1 VWEIKNK
8 LRNSLAAWEKQ
19 MSATE
24 KFAAARQFLLNH
36 RIDYEKA
43 YREFRWPDLTDFNW
57 ARDWFDV
64 YARGNTKP
72 ALQIWREGKD
82 ALNFTYQEVAERSD
96 RVAHYLQRQGVE
108 PGDRIVLC
116 LPNVAAIWELML
128 AAIKIGAVVVPTT
141 TLATEGEIRDRLA
154 RSGARIVVTDE
165 TAMDRIP
172 SDAEVTRILAGG
184 QADGWMPYDDAL
196 GETRHYRTI
205 TTKTNDPFLLY
216 FTSGTTAEAKLVLH
230 THQSYPIG
238 HLSTMYWIG
247 IRESDIHQNI
257 SSPGRAKHAWSC
269 FFAPWNA
276 GATTFVYDAPRFRAA
291 NALRVLEEARITTL
305 CAPPT
310 VWRMIILEKLG
321 AKPHALRELASAGEP
336 LNPEVIEQ
344 VENAWGLVIRDGY
357 GQTETTA
364 LIGNSPGQP
373 LKPGSMGRPLP
384 GFQISVVDL
393 QDRECE
399 EGEVAMNLDPQ
410 PTGLMT
416 GYMDDPERTQAVTQN
431 GLYHTGDQAAVDEEG
446 YFFFVGRADDV
457 FKSSDYRISPF
468 ELESVLMEHPLVAE
482 VAIVPSPDP
491 LRTNVPKAFITIVA
505 DARPSEEIAR
515 EVLLFAKEK
524 LAAYKRVRKIEFHE
538 LPKTISGKIRR
549 AELRKM
555 EARRVKD
562 EQRGPLEFW
571 LKDFE

>member
-1 VWEIKNK
+1 
-8 LRNSLAAWEKQ
+8 
-19 MSATE
+19 
-24 KFAAARQFLLNH
+24 
-36 RIDYEKA
+36 
-43 YREFRWPDLTDFNW
+43 
-57 ARDWFDV
+57 
-64 YARGNTKP
+64 
-72 ALQIWREGKD
+72 
-82 ALNFTYQEVAERSD
+82 
-96 RVAHYLQRQGVE
+96 
-108 PGDRIVLC
+108 
-116 LPNVAAIWELML
+116 
-128 AAIKIGAVVVPTT
+128 
-141 TLATEGEIRDRLA
+141 
-154 RSGARIVVTDE
+154 
-165 TAMDRIP
+165 
-172 SDAEVTRILAGG
+172 
-184 QADGWMPYDDAL
+184 
-196 GETRHYRTI
+196 
-205 TTKTNDPFLLY
+205 
-216 FTSGTTAEAKLVLH
+216 
-230 THQSYPIG
+230 
-238 HLSTMYWIG
+238 MYWIG
-247 IRESDIHQNI
+247 IQESDVHQNI
-257 SSPGRAKHAWSC
+257 SSPGWAKHAWSS

-276 GATTFVYDAPRFRAA
+276 GATNFVYDAPRFRAA
-291 NALRVLEEARITTL
+291 NALRALEEVGVTTL

-321 AKPHALRELASAGEP
+321 PKPRALRELASAGEP

-344 VENAWGLVIRDGY
+344 VEKAWGLVIRDGY

-364 LIGNSPGQP
+364 LMGNSPGQH

-384 GFQISVVDL
+384 GFQISLVDL
-393 QDRECE
+393 QDKECE
-399 EGEVAMNLDPQ
+399 EGEVAVKLDPR

-416 GYMDDPERTQAVTQN
+416 GYMDDPERTRVVMQN
-431 GLYHTGDQAAVDEEG
+431 GLYHTGDQAALDEEG

-491 LRTNVPKAFITIVA
+491 LRTNVPKAFIAIVA

-524 LAAYKRVRKIEFHE
+524 LAAYKRVRKLEFHE

-555 EARRVKD
+555 EAQRVKD

>member
-1 VWEIKNK
+1 
-8 LRNSLAAWEKQ
+8 

-24 KFAAARQFLLNH
+24 KFIAARKVLLDN
-36 RIDYEKA
+36 RNDYEKA

-64 YARGNTKP
+64 YARGNSKT
-72 ALQIWREGKD
+72 ALWLRREGKD
-82 ALNFTYQEVAERSD
+82 EVRLSYQEMAERSD
-96 RVAHYLQRQGVE
+96 RVAHFLQRQGIA

-116 LPNVAAIWELML
+116 LPNVTAIWELML
-128 AAIKIGAVVVPTT
+128 AAMKVGAVIVPTT
-141 TLATEGEIRDRLA
+141 TLATESDIRDRLS

-172 SDAEVTRILAGG
+172 PDAMVKRILVGT
-184 QADGWMPYDDAL
+184 QESGWTSYEDAL
-196 GETRHYRTI
+196 KEDREYGVVP
-205 TTKTNDPFLLY
+205 TKATDPFLLY
-216 FTSGTTAEAKLVLH
+216 FTSGTTAKAKLVLH
-230 THQSYPIG
+230 THQSYPVG

-257 SSPGRAKHAWSC
+257 SSPGWAKHAWSC

-291 NALRVLEEARITTL
+291 NTLHVLEETGVTTL

-310 VWRMIILEKLG
+310 VWRMIILEQLG
-321 AKPHALRELASAGEP
+321 RKPRALRELASAGEP

-344 VENAWGLVIRDGY
+344 IEKAWGLTIRDGY

-364 LIGNSPGQP
+364 VIGNSPGQ
-373 LKPGSMGRPLP
+373 LIKPGSMGRPLP
-384 GFQISVVDL
+384 GYTIAVVDM
-393 QDRECE
+393 QDQECD
-399 EGEVAMNLDPQ
+399 EGEVAVRLDPT

-416 GYMDDPERTQAVTQN
+416 GYLDDPDKTTAVMQN
-431 GLYHTGDQAAVDEEG
+431 RLYHTGDQAALDDDG
-446 YFFFVGRADDV
+446 YFFFVGRGDDV

-482 VAIVPSPDP
+482 VAIVPSADP
-491 LRTNVPKAFITIVA
+491 IRTNVPKAFITIVG
-505 DARPSEEIAR
+505 DASPSAEVAR
-515 EVLLFAKEK
+515 EILLFAKEK
-524 LAAYKRVRKIEFHE
+524 LAAYKRVRKIEFHD

-555 EARRVKD
+555 ETQRVK
-562 EQRGPLEFW
+562 EQQRGHLEFW

>member
-1 VWEIKNK
+1 
-8 LRNSLAAWEKQ
+8 
-19 MSATE
+19 MSPTE
-24 KFAAARQFLLNH
+24 KFIAARQFLLDH
-36 RIDYEKA
+36 RTDYEKA
-43 YREFRWPDLTDFNW
+43 YREFRWPELTDFNW

-64 YARGNTKP
+64 YAQGNTNT
-72 ALQIWREGKD
+72 ALWLQREGKD
-82 ALNFTYQEVAERSD
+82 EVKFSYKEMAERSD
-96 RVAHYLQRQGVE
+96 RVAHFLQQQGVE

-116 LPNVAAIWELML
+116 LPNVSAIWELML

-141 TLATEGEIRDRLA
+141 TLATESEIRDRLA

-172 SDAEVTRILAGG
+172 RDVEIKRILVSGQTAG
-184 QADGWMPYDDAL
+184 WTRYDDAYD
-196 GETRHYRTI
+196 EPRDYRIIPTGAD
-205 TTKTNDPFLLY
+205 DPFLLY
-216 FTSGTTAEAKLVLH
+216 FTSGTTAKAKLVLH
-230 THQSYPIG
+230 THQSYPVG

-247 IRESDIHQNI
+247 IQESDIHQNI
-257 SSPGRAKHAWSC
+257 SSPGWAKHAWSC

-276 GATTFVYDAPRFRAA
+276 GATTFVYDAPRFRPA
-291 NALRVLEEARITTL
+291 NALRALEDAGITTL

-310 VWRMIILEKLG
+310 VWRMIILENLG
-321 AKPHALRELASAGEP
+321 QKPRALRELASAGEP

-344 VENAWGLVIRDGY
+344 VEKAWGLIIRDGY
-357 GQTETTA
+357 GQTETSA

-373 LKPGSMGRPLP
+373 VKLGSMGRPLP
-384 GFQISVVDL
+384 GFRISVVDVH
-393 QDRECE
+393 DKECP
-399 EGEVAMNLDPQ
+399 EGEVAVKLDPR

-416 GYMDDPERTQAVTQN
+416 GYMDDPELTRVAMQN
-431 GLYHTGDQAAVDEEG
+431 NLYHTGDQALIDEEG

-491 LRTNVPKAFITIVA
+491 LRTNVPKAFIAIVA
-505 DARPSEEIAR
+505 DARPTEEIAR
-515 EVLLFAKEK
+515 EVLLFAKQK
-524 LAAYKRVRKIEFHE
+524 LAAYKRVRKLEFHE

-555 EARRVKD
+555 EAERVKD
-562 EQRGPLEFW
+562 AQRGPLEFW

>member
-1 VWEIKNK
+1 
-8 LRNSLAAWEKQ
+8 
-19 MSATE
+19 MTATE

-36 RIDYEKA
+36 RTDYEKV
-43 YREFRWPDLTDFNW
+43 YREFRWPELTDFNW

-64 YARGNTKP
+64 YAQGNAKT
-72 ALQIWREGKD
+72 ALWLRREGKD
-82 ALNFTYQEVAERSD
+82 EVKLSYQELLDRSD
-96 RVAHYLQRQGVE
+96 RVAHFLQGQGVE

-116 LPNVAAIWELML
+116 LPNVTAIWELML

-141 TLATEGEIRDRLA
+141 TLATESEIRDRLA

-165 TAMDRIP
+165 TAMERIP
-172 SDAEVTRILAGG
+172 GDAEVKRILVGARTPGWVAYDAALEETRDYRMVRT
-184 QADGWMPYDDAL
+184 QAD
-196 GETRHYRTI
+196 
-205 TTKTNDPFLLY
+205 DPFLLY
-216 FTSGTTAEAKLVLH
+216 FTSGTTAKAKLVLH
-230 THQSYPIG
+230 THQSYPVG

-247 IRESDIHQNI
+247 IQESDVHQNI
-257 SSPGRAKHAWSC
+257 SSPGWAKHAWSC
-269 FFAPWNA
+269 FFAPLNA
-276 GATTFVYDAPRFRAA
+276 GATTFVYDAPRFRAS
-291 NALRVLEEARITTL
+291 NVLRTLEEVGVTTL

-310 VWRMIILEKLG
+310 VWRMIILENLG
-321 AKPHALRELASAGEP
+321 QKPRLLLELASAGEP

-364 LIGNSPGQP
+364 MIGNSPGQP
-373 LKPGSMGRPLP
+373 VKPGSMGRPLP

-393 QDRECE
+393 QDKECE
-399 EGEVAMNLDPQ
+399 EGEVTVRLGDR

-416 GYMDDPERTQAVTQN
+416 GYTDDPDRTRLAMQH
-431 GLYHTGDQAAVDEEG
+431 GLYHTGDQASIDEDG

-468 ELESVLMEHPLVAE
+468 ELESILMEHPLVAE
-482 VAIVPSPDP
+482 VAIVPSPDS
-491 LRTNVPKAFITIVA
+491 LRTNVPKAFVTIVA

-515 EVLLFAKEK
+515 EILLFAKEK
-524 LAAYKRVRKIEFHE
+524 LSAYKRVRKLEFHE

-555 EARRVKD
+555 EAQRVKD
-562 EQRGPLEFW
+562 EQRGALEFW
-571 LKDFE
+571 LRDFE

>member
-1 VWEIKNK
+1 
-8 LRNSLAAWEKQ
+8 
-19 MSATE
+19 MSATG
-24 KFAAARQFLLNH
+24 KFIAARQFLLDH
-36 RIDYEKA
+36 RTDYEKA
-43 YREFRWPDLTDFNW
+43 YREFRWPDLSDFNW

-64 YARGNTKP
+64 YAQGNTKT
-72 ALQIWREGKD
+72 ALWLRRESRDEVK
-82 ALNFTYQEVAERSD
+82 FSYQELAERSD
-96 RVAHYLQRQGVE
+96 RVAHFLQRQGVG

-141 TLATEGEIRDRLA
+141 TLATESEIRDRLA

-165 TAMDRIP
+165 SAMDRIP
-172 SDAEVTRILAGG
+172 SDADIKRILVGG
-184 QADGWMPYDDAL
+184 QTAGWMPYTAAL
-196 GETRHYRTI
+196 EETRDYRTI
-205 TTKTNDPFLLY
+205 PTRADHPFLLY
-216 FTSGTTAEAKLVLH
+216 FTSGTTAKAKLVLH
-230 THQSYPIG
+230 THQSYPVG

-247 IRESDIHQNI
+247 IQESDIHQNI
-257 SSPGRAKHAWSC
+257 SSPGWAKHAWSS

-276 GATTFVYDAPRFRAA
+276 GATNFVYDAPRFRAA
-291 NALRVLEEARITTL
+291 NVLRSLDDAGITTL

-310 VWRMIILEKLG
+310 VWRMIILEDLG
-321 AKPHALRELASAGEP
+321 QKPRALRELASAGEP

-344 VENAWGLVIRDGY
+344 VQKAWDLVIRDGY

-373 LKPGSMGRPLP
+373 VKPGSMGRPLP
-384 GFQISVVDL
+384 GFRIGVVDL
-393 QDRECE
+393 QDKECQ
-399 EGEVAMNLDPQ
+399 EGEVAVKLAPR

-416 GYMDDPERTQAVTQN
+416 GYMDDPELTRVAMQN
-431 GLYHTGDQAAVDEEG
+431 ALYHTGDQASLDEEG

-491 LRTNVPKAFITIVA
+491 VRTNVPKAFIAIVA
-505 DARPSEEIAR
+505 DARPTEEIAR

-524 LAAYKRVRKIEFHE
+524 LAAYKRVRKLEFHE

-555 EARRVKD
+555 EAQRVKD